1 MTRAAQIPATSK
13 GESASTPSRRG
24 GEGGQASFADVE
36 PFTCG
41 SEHSKDEEQDEE
53 QAASRIPFGGRLPA
67 GAFLF
72 AAALVGVFLV
82 VLVVTPLNR

>member
-13 GESASTPSRRG
+13 GEPASTPSRRG
-24 GEGGQASFADVE
+24 GEGGQASFTDVE

-41 SEHSKDEEQDEE
+41 SENSKDEEQ
-53 QAASRIPFGGRLPA
+53 ATSRIPFGGRLPA